1 VNGAVARNSQHKV
14 AFLLLP
20 EFMQF
25 GLAAAI
31 EPLFIANWLAG
42 DALFAW
48 RVVSTD
54 GKPVRASNG
63 ALSPVDGDLSQAE
76 DRDSV
81 FVLASFEP
89 SQAARNP
96 QVIRW
101 LKRMAR
107 KGTELGGIEN
117 GSQALAEAG
126 LLDRHTVAIHWDNL
140 AGFQELYAKV
150 TAVAQLY
157 AFSGNRISCAGGSAI
172 LDMMVAWISRH
183 TDAELASEVAKHLLL
198 NRVRAPHSE
207 QRASE
212 SESAAHADPVVGRAQ
227 SLMRASMDDP
237 LTCREIA
244 RRLGFSL
251 RQIERRFKRDLGRS
265 VHREYVLLRIEKAHQ
280 YLQQTELS
288 VTEVAVSCGF
298 GSAEYFSRLYRRT
311 FGIQPRA
318 DRLQSTGAPVFR
330 RHDRSRREPKA

>member
-1 VNGAVARNSQHKV
+1 
-14 AFLLLP
+14 
-20 EFMQF
+20 MQF

-183 TDAELASEVAKHLLL
+183 TTPTPSWRAKSRSTCCSIGFAPRTASSGPPSRSPPPTRILWSVAH
-198 NRVRAPHSE
+198 RV
-207 QRASE
+207 
-212 SESAAHADPVVGRAQ
+212 
-227 SLMRASMDDP
+227 
-237 LTCREIA
+237 
-244 RRLGFSL
+244 
-251 RQIERRFKRDLGRS
+251 
-265 VHREYVLLRIEKAHQ
+265 
-280 YLQQTELS
+280 
-288 VTEVAVSCGF
+288 
-298 GSAEYFSRLYRRT
+298 
-311 FGIQPRA
+311 
-318 DRLQSTGAPVFR
+318 
-330 RHDRSRREPKA
+330 